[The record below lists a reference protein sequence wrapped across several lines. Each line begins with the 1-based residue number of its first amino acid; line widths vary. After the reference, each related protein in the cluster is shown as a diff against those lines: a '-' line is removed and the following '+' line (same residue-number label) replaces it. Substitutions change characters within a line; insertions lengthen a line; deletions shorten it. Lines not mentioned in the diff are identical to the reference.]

1 MERAHVAPLRGEE
14 PSDGLPGAANDARIP
29 AGAARYG
36 RTGGRTGS
44 GVRTRTF
51 PALAGIAAALLLL
64 AVGGCEASK
73 SERAHVV
80 FHDDFDTENG
90 LVSRANYTGLRQW
103 EIVTGSVDLA
113 GTYPFDLLPPG
124 NGMYLDLDGA
134 SGKAAVLRSRR
145 ALVLEP
151 GEYTLSYRLAG
162 SQRVSDPNTVHVSLG
177 GVFRDSATLP
187 QYAPMRAFVRRFVVR
202 RRTVARLEFAH
213 EGGDNFGVLLDDVTL
228 TRR

>member
-1 MERAHVAPLRGEE
+1 M
-14 PSDGLPGAANDARIP
+14 
-29 AGAARYG
+29 
-36 RTGGRTGS
+36 
-44 GVRTRTF
+44 
-51 PALAGIAAALLLL
+51 AAALVVLG
-64 AVGGCEASK
+64 AGGCEDTPA
-73 SERAHVV
+73 ERAQVV
-80 FHDDFDTENG
+80 FHDDFDAENG

-103 EIVTGSVDLA
+103 EIVQGSVDLA

-134 SGKAAVLRSRR
+134 SGRAAVLRSRR

-177 GVFRDSATLP
+177 AVFRDSATLP
-187 QYAPMRAFVRRFVVR
+187 QYAPMRSYVRRFAVH